1 MFPDLFQRY
10 RMLRV
15 LLTLVTLIVAIYT
28 FELIWGALQL
38 FGDIIL
44 LFFLAWIVSFI
55 LEPVSTFLQQR
66 GVRRA
71 LAVTLIY
78 LALAVV
84 ISGLVV
90 LTIPTIGDEAQRVAQ
105 EITLAFS
112 PNNLNALNQQ
122 LLVTLKHLGF
132 SDHDARNFVTQLSGQ
147 IPGYISGAANQAIN
161 TTTSLV
167 TSVLTILFDAFL
179 VIILSFY
186 MMLDGDR
193 LVERMVVRLP
203 PVWIEDVRLFQRNV
217 DQIFGGF
224 FRAQLI
230 IGAVYGVIT
239 WLTLLALGQ
248 ANGLLAAL
256 LAGLFMLLPFIGPF
270 LAVIPPIV
278 LVLLQTPPD
287 AVILKLVILGIT
299 LFLAQQLVFQIIAP
313 RVMGS
318 SIGLHPL
325 LLFAA
330 LLIGAKEGG
339 VWGAFFAAPI
349 LAVAVAMFQVFY
361 DRFAATSP
369 LFTRGQK
376 AMAEAEMGHTP
387 GAPDVAE
394 VALGTPQ
401 TTSDAG
407 NTDGSEGADEGEN
420 ATLEGRPAPDGAMTP
435 LRGQIIS
442 LAQRLRLIAPTRFR
456 LHTDELLVGESDTDE
471 PDEVDALSE
480 LDNLPERTPETTA
493 KAGAGAGAAPQPDKP

>member
-15 LLTLVTLIVAIYT
+15 LLTLVTLIVAIYA
-28 FELIWGALQL
+28 FELLWGALQL

-55 LEPVSTFLQQR
+55 LEPVSVFLQQR
-66 GVRRA
+66 GVKRP

-84 ISGLVV
+84 ISGLIV

-105 EITLAFS
+105 EITLAFA
-112 PNNLNALNQQ
+112 PTNINALNQQ

-132 SDHDARNFVTQLSGQ
+132 SDHDARNFVSQLSSQ
-147 IPGYISGAANQAIN
+147 IPGFVSSVANQAIN

-167 TSVLTILFDAFL
+167 TSVLVILFDTFL

-186 MMLDGDR
+186 MMLDGER

-203 PVWIEDVRLFQRNV
+203 PVWIEDVSLFQKNV

-239 WLTLLALGQ
+239 WLALLALGQ
-248 ANGLLAAL
+248 ANGLLVAL

-270 LAVIPPIV
+270 LAVVPPIM
-278 LVLLQTPPD
+278 LVLLQTPPNQ
-287 AVILKLVILGIT
+287 VILKLIILGVT
-299 LFLAQQLVFQIIAP
+299 LFLGQQLVFQIIAP

-318 SIGLHPL
+318 SIGMHPL

-349 LAVAVAMFQVFY
+349 LAVAIAMLQVFY

-369 LFTRGQK
+369 LFKPVQRAAASAELANAAETEHKGDGASDSPDGRTFASDESTGKAAPIRGQ
-376 AMAEAEMGHTP
+376 
-387 GAPDVAE
+387 V
-394 VALGTPQ
+394 
-401 TTSDAG
+401 
-407 NTDGSEGADEGEN
+407 
-420 ATLEGRPAPDGAMTP
+420 
-435 LRGQIIS
+435 IS
-442 LAQRLRLIAPTRFR
+442 LAQRLRLIAPTRSR
-456 LHTDELLVGESDTDE
+456 LSTDELLASENDPDDPGEQD
-471 PDEVDALSE
+471 DAAKLSE
-480 LDNLPERTPETTA
+480 RTVETA
-493 KAGAGAGAAPQPDKP
+493 SKAGATTAPRPDES

>member
-15 LLTLVTLIVAIYT
+15 LLTLVTLIVAIYA
-28 FELIWGALQL
+28 FELIWSAVQL

-55 LEPVSTFLQQR
+55 LEPVSLVLQLR
-66 GVRRA
+66 GVKRP

-84 ISGLVV
+84 LSGLVV
-90 LTIPTIGDEAQRVAQ
+90 LTIPTIGDEAQRVGQ

-112 PNNLNALNQQ
+112 PANLNALNQQ

-132 SDHDARNFVTQLSGQ
+132 SDHDARNFVSQLSSQ
-147 IPGYISGAANQAIN
+147 VPGFVSGAANQAIN

-167 TSVLTILFDAFL
+167 TSVLVILFDAFL

-230 IGAVYGVIT
+230 IGAVYGVFT

-248 ANGLLAAL
+248 ANGLLVAL

-287 AVILKLVILGIT
+287 QVILKLFILGIT

-369 LFTRGQK
+369 LFTPVQRAAASAELANTAA
-376 AMAEAEMGHTP
+376 AMDDSDGVEGIN
-387 GAPDVAE
+387 GIAPD
-394 VALGTPQ
+394 
-401 TTSDAG
+401 DAPAG
-407 NTDGSEGADEGEN
+407 PADGKRDD
-420 ATLEGRPAPDGAMTP
+420 TVTP
-435 LRGQIIS
+435 LRGQVVS
-442 LAQRLRLIAPTRFR
+442 LAQRLRLIAPASAHLDVNALTRN
-456 LHTDELLVGESDTDE
+456 ESDTDD
-471 PDEVDALSE
+471 PDDRGALDDIHASPRP
-480 LDNLPERTPETTA
+480 PERTAETA
-493 KAGAGAGAAPQPDKP
+493 SKAGAGTSPRPEKS